1 MTASLETLVIAAYVF
16 ADSLPIP
23 RSGPAGKTT
32 DPELIALSV
41 AQAILGIPSDRQFL
55 GMVRRLLPGFF
66 GELPGQSQ
74 FNRRLRR
81 LTPQMTTV
89 QMMLAELVAEG
100 RVRLVDGT
108 LISCANYPGCASRSH
123 FAGDASYGYCASKSQ
138 FLWGMRLVLIC
149 DPKGVPV
156 GYDLVGP
163 KTGEER
169 ECALRLAAGQA
180 GAVLFADGGFWGR
193 EYRASMEALDI
204 ELVTPDKHRLGER
217 PPSEVAKARIRLVI
231 ESVFSTLKRQMRMEM
246 HLAKTAAGL
255 AQRIAQRLL
264 ALTLGVYVNTLLGRP
279 PRALAAFDGR

>member
-23 RSGPAGKTT
+23 RSGPAGKAT
-32 DPELIALSV
+32 DSELIALSV
-41 AQAILGIPSDRQFL
+41 AQAVLGISSDRQFL

-81 LTPQMTTV
+81 LTPQMSTV
-89 QMMLAELVAEG
+89 QMMLAQFVAEG

-169 ECALRLAAGQA
+169 ECALRLAAGQT

-193 EYRASMEALDI
+193 EYRAQMEALDI

-217 PPSEVAKARIRLVI
+217 PPTEVAKARIRLVI
-231 ESVFSTLKRQMRMEM
+231 ESVFSTLKRQMRLET

-279 PRALAAFDGR
+279 PRALAAYDGR